1 MLFHPPL
8 ATGVLLRRYKR
19 FLADIRLADGSTL
32 TIHCPNTGSMRSC
45 SSPGS
50 MAAYSN
56 SSNPNRKYP
65 HTLEMVHTGK
75 TWVGVNTARTN
86 SLVAEAIEEKRI
98 AEFSDAGKL
107 RREVAVSKG
116 TRLDLAFEQ
125 NGRTTYVEVKNCSL
139 VEDGVAMFPDAV
151 TERGT
156 KHLQELLALAEN
168 GHRACIFFLIQRSD
182 CDSFRP
188 ASHIDPLYSKT
199 LQEAAARGV
208 MILAYQARVSPASI
222 EITRRL
228 PCHLAI

>member
-1 MLFHPPL
+1 MLFHPTLP
-8 ATGVLLRRYKR
+8 TGVLLRRYKR

-50 MAAYSN
+50 MAAYSH

-65 HTLEMVHTGK
+65 HTLEMVHTGT

-98 AEFSDAGKL
+98 AEFAGAGNV

-116 TRLDLAFEQ
+116 TRLDLALEQ
-125 NGRTTYVEVKNCSL
+125 SGRTTYVEVKNCSL
-139 VEDGVAMFPDAV
+139 VENGVAMFPDAV

-156 KHLQELLALAEN
+156 KHLRELLALAEN
-168 GHRACIFFLIQRSD
+168 GHGACIFFLIQRAD

-199 LQEAAARGV
+199 LQEVAARGV
-208 MILAYQARVSPASI
+208 MVLAYQARVSPASI
-222 EITRRL
+222 EIVRRL